1 MTPRSRWLLFL
12 VSTPLV
18 LLVSVGSML
27 RATTP
32 APQGAFPHPGVLND
46 VVQRITATYV
56 EPPNMNEVMDGAMRG
71 LTDALDPQ
79 SAYLSGEEVQA
90 IDSKTP
96 LPAGDT
102 GLVVMSQYYLRILG

>member
-18 LLVSVGSML
+18 LLVSVGGML
-27 RATTP
+27 SATTRS
-32 APQGAFPHPGVLND
+32 APQGAFPHLGVFND

-56 EPPNMNEVMDGAMRG
+56 EPVNMTDVMDGAMRG

-79 SAYLSGEEVQA
+79 SAYLSAEEVQA
-90 IDSKTP
+90 IESKTP
-96 LPAGDT
+96 QPAGDT
-102 GLVVMSQYYLRILG
+102 GLVVMSQYYLR